1 MRLWQDGI
9 LALLASI
16 GLSTILWMVLRPLL
30 FLPNSVRRA
39 AVVLCARGDGE
50 YLEQQV
56 RALAPLRGVIGE
68 ILLADCGLS
77 EDGLRLCR
85 LLERSDRRITLCH
98 IDEIEKYIS

>member
-30 FLPNSVRRA
+30 FLPDSVRRA
-39 AVVLCARGDGE
+39 SVVLCARGDGDD
-50 YLEQQV
+50 LEQQIL
-56 RALAPLRGVIGE
+56 ALAPLRGVIGE
-68 ILLADCGLS
+68 ILLVNCGLS
-77 EDGLRLCR
+77 EEGLHLCH
-85 LLERSDRRITLCH
+85 LLERSDRRVTLCK